1 MITIV
6 MANRKGGVGKS
17 TLSVHLAWF
26 IAYVMKKRVLFVDL
40 DDQANSSATLI
51 AHATGIKSTALFQ
64 QGDLPTLEATE
75 GNISLLQ
82 ADPGLKKFFEGDLMM
97 VGEFA
102 DKIETLSEG
111 FDFCIIDTSPAWNRT
126 HEAALFAADYFATP
140 VDMESYAIQGLN
152 EFLDNT
158 RRVITFKKNSG
169 RGLEFIGIVPN
180 RVNNTSPAHK
190 EKLEHLRE
198 AYKGLVTSKYIGNRT
213 SIGEAI
219 DEQIPV
225 WKVEKSAAREAGKE
239 MKLVFAE
246 LLQRVAT
253 RERAKVAA

>member
-26 IAYVMKKRVLFVDL
+26 IAQVMDKRVLFVDL
-40 DDQANSSATLI
+40 DDQANSSSTLI
-51 AHATGIKSTALFQ
+51 EHATGIKASAFFQ
-64 QGDLPTLEATE
+64 REAIPPIGE
-75 GNISLLQ
+75 YKGNIALLQ
-82 ADPGLKKFFEGDLMM
+82 ADPSLKKFFEGDLMM
-97 VGEFA
+97 AGEFA
-102 DKIETLSEG
+102 DKIESVSDG
-111 FDFCIIDTSPAWNRT
+111 FDFCVIDTSPAWNRT

-140 VDMESYAIQGLN
+140 VDMESYAIQGLT

-158 RRVITFKKNSG
+158 RRVMTFKRSG
-169 RGLEFIGIVPN
+169 GKGLDFIGIVPN

-190 EKLEHLRE
+190 EKLEQLRD
-198 AYKGLVTSKYIGNRT
+198 AYKGLITSSYLGNRT

-219 DEQIPV
+219 DEHIPV
-225 WKVEKSAAREAGKE
+225 WKVDKSAAREAGKE
-239 MKLVFAE
+239 MKRVFTE
-246 LLQRVAT
+246 LLQRIAS